1 MGRVRHKRGLATP
14 ATDTAVLLP
23 TAAKPASPGVRH
35 RRTVPLFAIYAAA
48 SLVPVVALGAV
59 LAITYRA
66 DTNNS
71 AMAEARSQASLL
83 ADDIVGPTLGTK
95 PLEGSIPPSAATAIA
110 AAFSRAS
117 GEDRLLRL
125 RVRDMSGE
133 VVWSDDGSG
142 RSTDVTGDDEALD
155 AVHGEVVSALSRLN
169 SDANDLGPIGPRVV
183 EIYQPI
189 DVGAAHTQV
198 GVLEM
203 YLPYAPIEAD
213 VTAGL
218 HKMYA
223 LLAAG
228 LLALWLVL
236 GAISASTTRRLRKRA
251 QRLQYIAHHHVPSGM
266 LNGEGFAAAL
276 QRRRAAASADDLAAT
291 PSVALIDVSRFREIN
306 EALGRARGDEVLLEL
321 GRRLA
326 DAAGTDAVVSR
337 LGGDE
342 FAVASFTTLDVDL
355 RAWALRLQAA
365 AAEPVLADGIPVL
378 VEVAIGY
385 YRAVVGE
392 SVDELLVRADA
403 ALGRAKVSVDK
414 CAGYVD
420 RPDRAASNVAL
431 LPRFHR
437 AIAAGELELH
447 YQPKTLLAD
456 GRVVAMEALIR
467 WNLDGELLP
476 PGVFLPSIEQTT
488 MIHPLTDWVA
498 RTALAQLAAWGPATA
513 DLDVAINV
521 SARNLSDPGFAARLL
536 GIVAE
541 SGVAPHRLVV
551 EITETALFVDP
562 DAARLCLGTLHD
574 AGIGLSID
582 DFGQGQTSLAYLA
595 ALPVD
600 ELKID
605 RAFVSRVVADP
616 THAAIVRSIIQLGHT
631 LGLRV
636 VAEGIE
642 RQAEYA
648 HLLALGADVAQGY
661 LISRPM
667 SAAAFVDWLAARDE
681 FAAVSPAS

>member
-1 MGRVRHKRGLATP
+1 MRSARQNRRLAEHAVPTSGRKR
-14 ATDTAVLLP
+14 D
-23 TAAKPASPGVRH
+23 
-35 RRTVPLFAIYAAA
+35 VPLFAIYAAA

-83 ADDIVGPTLGTK
+83 ADDIVGPTLGNK

-110 AAFSRAS
+110 AVFSRAS
-117 GEDRLLRL
+117 GENRLLRL
-125 RVRDMSGE
+125 RVRDMTGD

-142 RSTDVTGDDEALD
+142 RATDVAADDEALD
-155 AVHGEVVSALSRLN
+155 AIHGEVVTVLSKLN
-169 SDANDLGPIGPRVV
+169 ADANDQGPLGPRVV

-189 DVGAAHTQV
+189 LVGSARTQV
-198 GVLEM
+198 GILEM
-203 YLPYAPIEAD
+203 YLPYAPIQAD

-218 HKMYA
+218 HQMYA

-236 GAISASTTRRLRKRA
+236 GAISASATRRLRKRA
-251 QRLQYIAHHHVPSGM
+251 DRLQYIAHHHVPSGM
-266 LNGEGFAAAL
+266 LNSEGFSDAL
-276 QRRRAAASADDLAAT
+276 QKRRDAAGAGDAAAT

-326 DAAGTDAVVSR
+326 DAAGSDAVVAR

-342 FAVASFTTLDVDL
+342 FALASFTTRDVDL
-355 RAWALRLQAA
+355 RAWALRLQGA
-365 AAEPVLADGIPVL
+365 AAEPVLADGVPVL
-378 VEVAIGY
+378 VEVAVGY
-385 YRAVVGE
+385 YRAGAAE
-392 SVDELLVRADA
+392 PVDELLVRVDA
-403 ALGRAKVSVDK
+403 ALGRAKMSVDK

-420 RPDRAASNVAL
+420 RPDLAASNVAL

-447 YQPKTLLAD
+447 YQPKTLLTD
-456 GRVVAMEALIR
+456 GSVVAVEALIR

-476 PGVFLPSIEQTT
+476 PGVFLPSIEQTA

-498 RTALAQLAAWGPATA
+498 RTALAQLGAWGPAA
-513 DLDVAINV
+513 AGLEVAINV

-536 GIVAE
+536 AIVGE
-541 SGVAPHRLVV
+541 SGVAPHRLIV

-562 DAARLCLGTLHD
+562 DAARVSLSTLHD
-574 AGIGLSID
+574 AGIVLSID

-605 RAFVSRVVADP
+605 RAFVARVVADP

-642 RQAEYA
+642 RDSEYS
-648 HLLALGADVAQGY
+648 HLRALGADIAQGY
-661 LISRPM
+661 LIARPM
-667 SAAAFVDWLAARDE
+667 SATAFVDWLAARVTTGSHV
-681 FAAVSPAS
+681 AAS